1 MSEAIAAHEPRDR
14 TWSQRL
20 ANPTARYLLGVGALA
35 GLYYA
40 GAKTGYVLEFS
51 GPVAAIVWLPVGV
64 GISFLYLGG
73 LRFWP
78 GVLIGDLLANSYSTL
93 PIGSALGQTVG
104 NMLEVILATVLLR
117 RLVRRGSPL
126 DSIQGVGAIVVAIA
140 AGAAVSATIGVSSL
154 LSGGVVH
161 GDAAPTV
168 WRTWWLG
175 DASGALIVVPLA
187 LAWYGPLPRH
197 WTRKRILEAALLL
210 TTIVGLA
217 EFASRSENPVMYLVF
232 PTFMW
237 AALRFGQRG
246 ATIAVATTALFTV
259 WHTTHYT
266 GPFHFESVTR
276 SVLNAQLFIAVAA
289 LSALCLAA
297 VVSEREQIATRLS
310 RSRSRLISAADN
322 ARRRLEHDLHDG
334 AQLRLMW
341 LALNLRE
348 AVDAAREEPKR
359 VPALLEE
366 AEGELQLAMDELREL
381 AHGLHP
387 SVLVDLGLGEAIKS
401 LALRSTIPV
410 TLLEVPS
417 GRLDTVAETVGYY
430 VIAEAIAN
438 AQKYSEASVIQVRAH
453 AGPDSLRIDVFDDG
467 RGGAAERP
475 GSGLEGLRDRAEA
488 MGGSMAL
495 ESRDGSGTRITV
507 AIPASDGRRR
517 LAGWIRAFIPSGR
530 CRSSPRAICSEGRDG
545 GGDQLEGDLTRAELA
560 PAHERAPDHRSR
572 ARHVSHGPAGAA
584 PTRPP
589 GSWALRLLRS
599 RARDPA
605 QVPALRLSLS

>member
-1 MSEAIAAHEPRDR
+1 VSEAIAAHEPRDR
-14 TWSQRL
+14 TWTQRL
-20 ANPTARYLLGVGALA
+20 ASPTARYLLTVGALA
-35 GLYYA
+35 GIYYA

-73 LRFWP
+73 LRLWP
-78 GVLIGDLLANSYSTL
+78 GVLIGDLLANNYAAL

-126 DSIQGVGAIVVAIA
+126 DSIQGVGVIVVAIA
-140 AGAAVSATIGVSSL
+140 AGAAVSATIGVLSL

-197 WTRKRILEAALLL
+197 WTRKRVLEGAILLG
-210 TTIVGLA
+210 TIVGLA

-310 RSRSRLISAADN
+310 MSRSRLISAADN

-348 AVDAAREEPKR
+348 AVDATRKEPER
-359 VPALLEE
+359 VSALLTE

-387 SVLVDLGLGEAIKS
+387 TVLVDLGLGEAIKS

-438 AQKYSEASVIQVRAH
+438 AQKYSQASVIQVRAH

-495 ESRDGSGTRITV
+495 ESRDESGTRITV
-507 AIPASDGRRR
+507 AIPA
-517 LAGWIRAFIPSGR
+517 
-530 CRSSPRAICSEGRDG
+530 
-545 GGDQLEGDLTRAELA
+545 
-560 PAHERAPDHRSR
+560 
-572 ARHVSHGPAGAA
+572 GAA
-584 PTRPP
+584 SV
-589 GSWALRLLRS
+589 G
-599 RARDPA
+599 
-605 QVPALRLSLS
+605 

>member
-1 MSEAIAAHEPRDR
+1 MSEAIAAREPRDR
-14 TWSQRL
+14 TWTQRL

-140 AGAAVSATIGVSSL
+140 VGAAISATIGVSSL
-154 LSGGVVH
+154 LSGGVIQ
-161 GDAAPTV
+161 GDAVPTV
-168 WRTWWLG
+168 WRTWLLG

-197 WTRKRILEAALLL
+197 WTRARVIEGAILLA
-210 TTIVGLA
+210 TTVGLA
-217 EFASRSENPVMYLVF
+217 GFASRSENPVMYLVF
-232 PTFMW
+232 PALIW

-246 ATIAVATTALFTV
+246 ATTAVAATALFTV
-259 WHTTHYT
+259 WNTTHYT

-289 LSALCLAA
+289 LSALCLAT

-310 RSRSRLISAADN
+310 TSRSRLISASDS

-348 AVDAAREEPKR
+348 AVDATRKEPER

-387 SVLVDLGLGEAIKS
+387 TVLVDFGLGEAIKS

-438 AQKYSEASVIQVRAH
+438 AQKYSQASVIQVRAH
-453 AGPDSLRIDVFDDG
+453 AGPDSLRIAVFDDG
-467 RGGAAERP
+467 RGGAAERS

-495 ESRDGSGTRITV
+495 ESRVGSGTRITV
-507 AIPASDGRRR
+507 AIPA
-517 LAGWIRAFIPSGR
+517 
-530 CRSSPRAICSEGRDG
+530 
-545 GGDQLEGDLTRAELA
+545 TT
-560 PAHERAPDHRSR
+560 
-572 ARHVSHGPAGAA
+572 AA
-584 PTRPP
+584 V
-589 GSWALRLLRS
+589 G
-599 RARDPA
+599 
-605 QVPALRLSLS
+605 

>member
-14 TWSQRL
+14 TWTQRL

-35 GLYYA
+35 GIYYA

-78 GVLIGDLLANSYSTL
+78 GVLIGDLLANNYSAL

-140 AGAAVSATIGVSSL
+140 AGAAVSATIGVLSL
-154 LSGGVVH
+154 LSGGVVD

-175 DASGALIVVPLA
+175 DASGALVVVPLA
-187 LAWYGPLPRH
+187 LAWYGPLPRQ
-197 WTRKRILEAALLL
+197 WTRKRVLEGAILLG
-210 TTIVGLA
+210 TIVGLA

-310 RSRSRLISAADN
+310 TSRSRLISAADN

-348 AVDAAREEPKR
+348 AVDATRKEPER
-359 VPALLEE
+359 VSALLTE

-387 SVLVDLGLGEAIKS
+387 TVLVDLGLGEAIKS

-410 TLLEVPS
+410 TLLEVPA
-417 GRLDTVAETVGYY
+417 GRLDTIAETVGYY

-438 AQKYSEASVIQVRAH
+438 AQKYSQASVIQVRAR

-507 AIPASDGRRR
+507 AIPA
-517 LAGWIRAFIPSGR
+517 
-530 CRSSPRAICSEGRDG
+530 
-545 GGDQLEGDLTRAELA
+545 
-560 PAHERAPDHRSR
+560 
-572 ARHVSHGPAGAA
+572 GAA
-584 PTRPP
+584 AV
-589 GSWALRLLRS
+589 G
-599 RARDPA
+599 
-605 QVPALRLSLS
+605 

>member
-1 MSEAIAAHEPRDR
+1 VSEAIAAHEPRDR
-14 TWSQRL
+14 AWTQRL
-20 ANPTARYLLGVGALA
+20 TNPTARYLLGVGALA
-35 GLYYA
+35 GIYYA

-78 GVLIGDLLANSYSTL
+78 GVLIGDLLANNYSAL

-140 AGAAVSATIGVSSL
+140 AGAAVSATIGVLSL
-154 LSGGVVH
+154 LSGGVVD

-175 DASGALIVVPLA
+175 DASGALVVVPLA
-187 LAWYGPLPRH
+187 LAWYGPLPRQ
-197 WTRKRILEAALLL
+197 WTRKRVLEGAILLG
-210 TTIVGLA
+210 TIVGLA

-310 RSRSRLISAADN
+310 TSRSRLISAADN

-348 AVDAAREEPKR
+348 AVDATRKEPER
-359 VPALLEE
+359 VSALLTE

-387 SVLVDLGLGEAIKS
+387 TVLVDLGLGEAIKS

-410 TLLEVPS
+410 TLLEVPA
-417 GRLDTVAETVGYY
+417 GRLDTIAETVGYY

-438 AQKYSEASVIQVRAH
+438 AQKYSQASVIQVRAH

-507 AIPASDGRRR
+507 AIPA
-517 LAGWIRAFIPSGR
+517 
-530 CRSSPRAICSEGRDG
+530 
-545 GGDQLEGDLTRAELA
+545 
-560 PAHERAPDHRSR
+560 
-572 ARHVSHGPAGAA
+572 GAA
-584 PTRPP
+584 AV
-589 GSWALRLLRS
+589 G
-599 RARDPA
+599 
-605 QVPALRLSLS
+605 